1 MRKLEDDAEEFWNIM
16 REARGCI
23 RGGYFAE
30 AEHLVRAL
38 DRLRTDTGHA
48 PIAIRAQQGLIDLQQ
63 QAIDKERAGMFPI
76 GTPVL
81 VKQMLPGGTVSWL
94 KAHVA
99 GHNMLAGTCLV
110 SIDGHKNVKAVPAR
124 NIIARDENT
133 GSAA

>member
-1 MRKLEDDAEEFWNIM
+1 MRPLADDAEEFWCAI
-16 REARGCI
+16 REARGCL
-23 RGGYFAE
+23 RGGYYDE
-30 AEHLVRAL
+30 AERLARVL
-38 DRLRTDTGHA
+38 DRLRTDTGH
-48 PIAIRAQQGLIDLQQ
+48 PQIVIRAQQGLIDLQQ
-63 QAIDKERAGMFPI
+63 KAIDSERAGMFPI

-124 NIIARDENT
+124 HVIARDADT